1 VEVAA
6 DEKEQLQLAEVV
18 AQVAQVVADQEVIVL
33 LQELLDQIIL
43 VAAEAAVV
51 LAKVVEQVVQV
62 L

>member
-1 VEVAA
+1 M
-6 DEKEQLQLAEVV
+6 